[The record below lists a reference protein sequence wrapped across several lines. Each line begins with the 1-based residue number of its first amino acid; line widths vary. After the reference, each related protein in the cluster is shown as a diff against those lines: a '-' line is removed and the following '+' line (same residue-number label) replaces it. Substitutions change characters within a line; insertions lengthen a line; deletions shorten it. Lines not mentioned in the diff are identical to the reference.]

1 MLLRASRPCLPAS
14 TWPRWQRA
22 LSSKIN
28 WSSLGFDFVPTNSMV
43 RYNYKDGAWDSG
55 TMQSEFAISMH
66 PCSNALHYGQALF
79 EGLKAFHCQDGKVR
93 VFNAP
98 ANHARMRNGCERM
111 HMPFPD
117 GAMFQDAIER
127 VIKDNVEF
135 VPPYGT
141 GGAMYLRPFIFGHGA
156 KIGLGPAPE
165 YSFCVLG
172 TPVGAYYKGG
182 LQAIDALV
190 MSQFDRAAPRGVGA
204 IKAAGNYAPDIYP
217 AALAKEKGYP
227 VCLYLDAK
235 TNSYIEEFST
245 SNFIGVKADGTVVT
259 PESSSILPSCTK
271 GVVLQMA
278 REMGHTVE
286 VRPVP
291 WDEVASFK
299 EVAACG
305 TAVVLTPV
313 ASITRDDTVLQFDG
327 FDTIAK
333 LYKAVT
339 GVQTGEA
346 PDPHGWNKVVCDRP
360 HES

>member
-1 MLLRASRPCLPAS
+1 
-14 TWPRWQRA
+14 
-22 LSSKIN
+22 
-28 WSSLGFDFVPTNSMV
+28 
-43 RYNYKDGAWDSG
+43 
-55 TMQSEFAISMH
+55 
-66 PCSNALHYGQALF
+66 
-79 EGLKAFHCQDGKVR
+79 
-93 VFNAP
+93 
-98 ANHARMRNGCERM
+98 
-111 HMPFPD
+111 
-117 GAMFQDAIER
+117 
-127 VIKDNVEF
+127 
-135 VPPYGT
+135 
-141 GGAMYLRPFIFGHGA
+141 MYLRPFIFGHGA

-190 MSQFDRAAPRGVGA
+190 LSQFDGAAPRGVGA
-204 IKAAGNYAPDIYP
+204 IKAAGNYAPDIHP

-235 TNSYIEEFST
+235 TNSFIEEFST
-245 SNFIGVKADGTVVT
+245 SNFIGIKADGTVVT

-278 REMGHTVE
+278 RELGHTVE

-313 ASITRDDTVLQFDG
+313 QSITKDDTVLRFDG

-339 GVQTGEA
+339 SVQTGEA
-346 PDPHGWNKVVCDRP
+346 PDPHGWNTEVCDRP
-360 HES
+360 HESA